1 MSAQFS
7 RTGSRAAARY
17 AAAAGRYAAAAGRYA
32 AAAAVACALAFPQL
46 ANAQT
51 AAPKNTFAR
60 SAKDAASYA
69 WNGAQDVAIYALGL
83 IGVDYRYGGDTPES
97 GVDCSGLVRYV
108 FQQVTGVTLPRTS
121 KELSRLGNSVASTD
135 LAPGDLV
142 FFDTRRLPFSHVG
155 IYLGDNRFI
164 HAPSTGSEV
173 EISRL
178 SETYWQKH
186 FNGARRLVGVM
197 PSLIPAATAAPML
210 TSPLS
215 STLTSPLTST
225 MSPILTPLPAADSSN

>member
-1 MSAQFS
+1 MF
-7 RTGSRAAARY
+7 ARF
-17 AAAAGRYAAAAGRYA
+17 ACTGRYA
-32 AAAAVACALAFPQL
+32 AAAALAFALAGPQL
-46 ANAQT
+46 ANAQS
-51 AAPKNTFAR
+51 AAPQNTFTR
-60 SAKDAASYA
+60 SAKDAASSA

-142 FFDTRRLPFSHVG
+142 FFNTRRLPFSHVG

-178 SETYWQKH
+178 SESYWQKH

-197 PSLIPAATAAPML
+197 PSLIPTAIAAPTSTNAASEANPLWAPLAAT
-210 TSPLS
+210 
-215 STLTSPLTST
+215 
-225 MSPILTPLPAADSSN
+225 DDKH